1 MTTLLRFR
9 VRWFELALR
18 FFAAGALA
26 SVFIAAL
33 VTLPQVRIL
42 AAVALMQAVT
52 GVAVCL
58 LGMRIAETA
67 RWNALRMRMRAFGH
81 RLRQRARPAALDTMD
96 APAA

>member
-9 VRWFELALR
+9 ARWFELALR
-18 FFAAGALA
+18 FFAAGAAA
-26 SVFIAAL
+26 SLLVAAL
-33 VTLPQVRIL
+33 VSLPQIRVL

-52 GVAVCL
+52 GIAVCL

-67 RWNALRMRMRAFGH
+67 RWNALRMHVRALGH
-81 RLRQRARPAALDTMD
+81 RLHQQTRPDALQTVD